1 MHEMHYKTD
10 YLSILLEES
19 YEEIATSTIA
29 NCDVI
34 NRTTEGC
41 YIPDSNL
48 LIRLSNRLLFGIPNS
63 PIYIL

>member
-19 YEEIATSTIA
+19 YEEIATLTIA

-34 NRTTEGC
+34 NRTTWG
-41 YIPDSNL
+41 L
-48 LIRLSNRLLFGIPNS
+48 LYSW
-63 PIYIL
+63 